1 MEASTV
7 PWLVVGL
14 GNPGPEY
21 EWTPHNLGF
30 LTVDRLAVSNK
41 IRIDRKDSKALLGVG
56 TFSGK
61 DLLLAKP
68 QTFMN
73 VSGPSVKALME
84 KHEVPASNLIVVY
97 DELDLPWTGVRVRP
111 KGSAA
116 GHNGIDSV
124 IRSIGTMEFPR
135 VRLGINPGHKVGNGA
150 KFVLEPFKKA
160 QMRELDELLDHAAR
174 AVESIIAEGVEKSMT
189 KFNRC
194 AQGLNKE
201 EE

>member
-41 IRIDRKDSKALLGVG
+41 IRVDRNDSKALLGVG
-56 TFSGK
+56 SFSGK
-61 DLLLAKP
+61 ELLLAKP

-124 IRSIGTMEFPR
+124 IRSIGTIEFPR

-189 KFNRC
+189 KFNRR